1 MTKKAASEAVPEI
14 PAGPGKGHATPS
26 RRDQETARK
35 RPLVPADRKAA
46 AKASRVRMQSERERA
61 RIGLANGDERFL
73 PARDQGPQRRFA
85 RDSVDARRSVGE
97 LLFPVLALMLLAS
110 FVLPTSIT
118 GWIFVVM
125 YAFIALMVVDGLFA
139 ARRIKARIAE
149 KVGQGDVQ
157 RGLNTYILMR
167 CVQMRFLRTPRPRV
181 RPRDAV
187 SF

>member
-1 MTKKAASEAVPEI
+1 MPKKAAPEPVEA

-26 RRDQETARK
+26 RKEQEQARR
-35 RPLVPADRKAA
+35 RPLVPTDRKAA
-46 AKASRVRMQSERERA
+46 AKASRARMQSERERA

-85 RDSVDARRSVGE
+85 RDSVDRRRSVGE
-97 LLFPVLALMLLAS
+97 LLFPVLAMMLLAS
-110 FVLPTSIT
+110 FILPTSIT

-125 YAFIALMVVDGLFA
+125 YGLIALMVVDGLFA
-139 ARRIKARIAE
+139 ARRIKAKIAE
-149 KVGQGDVQ
+149 KLGAGQVQ

-181 RPRDAV
+181 KPGDVVA
-187 SF
+187 F